1 MVKKQQCID
10 NDESEDL
17 QTMES
22 EDDDDEP
29 EVMKKRS
36 IRNYMAQ
43 MRKTDTIFENQKF
56 NNGTHV
62 SLIDQGHI
70 LIKAQ

>member
-1 MVKKQQCID
+1 
-10 NDESEDL
+10 
-17 QTMES
+17 
-22 EDDDDEP
+22 
-29 EVMKKRS
+29 MKTILIIIGVILLFFLIFAN
-36 IRNYMAQ
+36 IRFE

-70 LIKAQ
+70 LINNQ